1 MSFTFKWPRFSDQ
14 FHADAIQ
21 MLDSALNKG
30 NKPPVIAD
38 KIEVVELEMGT
49 QPPELEIRDI
59 GEMTMDQ
66 FRGIFRLT
74 YEGDAHIVLRTKV
87 QVRCKQQISVDRFPS
102 CVVGKPIEPQATRHT
117 HDGWVSRHA
126 GGKAPARGPD
136 APPAFSLQAQL
147 LRCPRSIED
156 ERDHPGVQ
164 DRPSAE
170 CGHQQH
176 FRLHRCHSKVYT
188 TGDRRSATTN
198 VQGGSAR
205 NNSPLKSTMGQD
217 QG

>member
-21 MLDSALNKG
+21 MLDAALNKG

-59 GEMTMDQ
+59 GELTVDQ

-87 QVRCKQQISVDRFPS
+87 QVRHTRFPILTVCS
-102 CVVGKPIEPQATRHT
+102 CSVGQ
-117 HDGWVSRHA
+117 
-126 GGKAPARGPD
+126 
-136 APPAFSLQAQL
+136 
-147 LRCPRSIED
+147 
-156 ERDHPGVQ
+156 
-164 DRPSAE
+164 
-170 CGHQQH
+170 
-176 FRLHRCHSKVYT
+176 
-188 TGDRRSATTN
+188 
-198 VQGGSAR
+198 
-205 NNSPLKSTMGQD
+205 STQP
-217 QG
+217 